1 MTAKSWN
8 CSLWS
13 WCSGCLQL
21 NQPSWPSP
29 SARGLGSGRQQK
41 SVEGQQGGQG
51 LLSPPVPHRV
61 GSGPGTCRL
70 GSPPSAGQERGR
82 ALCRT
87 PRGSLGSVLREEQ
100 PCTDQPPA
108 AASPGP
114 RSARRQVPSCPA
126 AGGWAGPR
134 RGQRPGTAADVAPL
148 PARAGAGRLQQAAK
162 PAHWDPARW
171 DDGRLLGTQPS
182 SGSAS
187 ARTRHTPQHLEP
199 ARNSR
204 RGDGEQLTASTRGQR
219 GDNAPFLDGSR
230 LRSEAEPESRACREP
245 PSRGTSV
252 LPARRDPPR
261 TDGAVLAGRSSGRG
275 LLASRFFPDSIFPYN
290 LNDSCCNNKQAAR
303 RITSHFPARAKNL
316 AAWPFFGCFPSNPS
330 AQTEVGQFCASGMGR

>member
-1 MTAKSWN
+1 MLSAARPVGASAA
-8 CSLWS
+8 
-13 WCSGCLQL
+13 CSGR
-21 NQPSWPSP
+21 SS
-29 SARGLGSGRQQK
+29 
-41 SVEGQQGGQG
+41 
-51 LLSPPVPHRV
+51 
-61 GSGPGTCRL
+61 
-70 GSPPSAGQERGR
+70 
-82 ALCRT
+82 
-87 PRGSLGSVLREEQ
+87 

-114 RSARRQVPSCPA
+114 RSAWRQVPSCPA
-126 AGGWAGPR
+126 AGWWLGWPAPRAAAPHGSRRRASPCENR
-134 RGQRPGTAADVAPL
+134 RGA
-148 PARAGAGRLQQAAK
+148 
-162 PAHWDPARW
+162 
-171 DDGRLLGTQPS
+171 S
-182 SGSAS
+182 STGGQGSALGLRS
-187 ARTRHTPQHLEP
+187 LGRWEAAGHPTLFRVSFCLHSTRGAPQHLEP

-204 RGDGEQLTASTRGQR
+204 RGDGDQLTASTRGQR

-230 LRSEAEPESRACREP
+230 LRSEAEPESRACRDP

-261 TDGAVLAGRSSGRG
+261 TDGAALAGRSSGRG
-275 LLASRFFPDSIFPYN
+275 LLTSRFFPDSIFPYN